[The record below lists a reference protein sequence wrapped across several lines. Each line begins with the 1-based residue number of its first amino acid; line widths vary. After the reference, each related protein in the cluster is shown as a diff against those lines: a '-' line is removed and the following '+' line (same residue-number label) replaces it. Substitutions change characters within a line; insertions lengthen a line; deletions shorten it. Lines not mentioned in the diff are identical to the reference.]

1 MRTGNSIAARLRR
14 VLLAGASSL
23 AIAFVPAG
31 NAVELVLSTELT
43 PLAAPARV
51 ADFDGQAVSSEVR
64 IIANWV
70 AHSGDHQEFDF
81 LIVDKLNTK
90 VFVFDGQAR
99 LRASSVVLLG
109 AASGDD
115 SVPGIGSKLIADV
128 RPEERTTPAGRF
140 VAERG
145 LNARGE
151 DVVWVDYDAAV
162 SMHRVVTSDPDENRL
177 GRLASPTTDDNRIS
191 YGCINVP
198 VEFFENV
205 IRPVFATR
213 RASIYVLP
221 EIKSLDDVFGAID
234 FPVAGSLAARAG
246 AVAPAE
252 PLASR

>member
-1 MRTGNSIAARLRR
+1 MNTLYRSAARLRR
-14 VLLAGASSL
+14 VLLAGATSL
-23 AIAFVPAG
+23 ALAAVPTGHAL
-31 NAVELVLSTELT
+31 ELVLSTELMS
-43 PLAAPARV
+43 LAPPARI
-51 ADFDGQAVSSEVR
+51 ANFDGQAVSPEVR

-70 AHSGDHQEFDF
+70 AKSGDHQEFDF
-81 LIVDKLNTK
+81 LIVDKLNAK

-99 LRASSVVLLG
+99 LRASSAVLLG
-109 AASGDD
+109 AAPGDD
-115 SVPGIGSKLIADV
+115 SAPDIGSRRIADV

-145 LNARGE
+145 FNARGE
-151 DVVWVDYDAAV
+151 DVVWVDYASAV
-162 SMHRVVTSDPDENRL
+162 SMHRVVTSDPEENRL

-234 FPVAGSLAARAG
+234 PPVAADPAAPAG
-246 AVAPAE
+246 AVADSSGALE
-252 PLASR
+252 